1 MMMPDSPKRRPQ
13 HEREERY
20 RQREAAPNLLF
31 IGHV

>member
-1 MMMPDSPKRRPQ
+1 MMMPDSTKRSAQ

-20 RQREAAPNLLF
+20 RQHETENLLF

>member
-1 MMMPDSPKRRPQ
+1 MMMPDSPKRSAH

-20 RQREAAPNLLF
+20 RQREAPNLLF